1 MPTCFLLHYKLPH
14 AVECPSNRL
23 YILTTFYKLLLFSFN
38 FPTMALKTFKH
49 EMIFK
54 LVLSFAIFHTVI
66 VGDADITSDL
76 TVPPNVTNIDSNF
89 FTFTGMRIL
98 LRAPPPTALKF
109 QKQAWQNSQLLMVR
123 VFHMQFYNS

>member
-1 MPTCFLLHYKLPH
+1 
-14 AVECPSNRL
+14 
-23 YILTTFYKLLLFSFN
+23 
-38 FPTMALKTFKH
+38 MALKTFKH

-66 VGDADITSDL
+66 AGDADITSDL